1 MRRRSDTGRSHTQK
15 PQGAAPHLGLYA
27 ERTHPM
33 HKGTLLYVVVALASF
48 LAVLGGGFVDG
59 S

>member
-1 MRRRSDTGRSHTQK
+1 
-15 PQGAAPHLGLYA
+15 
-27 ERTHPM
+27 M